1 MMNSLYPEIEP
12 YDHGMLAVGDGNEI
26 HWEACGNPQGIAA
39 LVLHGG
45 PGSGSSASARRF
57 FDPERYR
64 IILFDQRGCG
74 RSIPHAS
81 DPQAD
86 MSVNTTEHLL
96 RDIECLRAHLDIG
109 HWLLFG
115 ISWGCTLGLAY
126 AEAYPERVLALV
138 LAGVTTTRRSEID
151 WLYHGIAPLFPE
163 QWAHFRRGAELDN
176 ARQVSGAWF
185 DKLTMR
191 GLSALQKQDLPHGEL
206 VEPRTQSM
214 QQDLAKNTDDDL
226 VAAYYRLLN
235 DTDPTIR
242 LQAARDWHAW
252 ESASILV
259 DPAAKLSPKWSDDRY
274 ILARARII
282 THYFYHNAWLE
293 DRILLNQASL
303 LKGIPGVMIQGR
315 FDLEAP
321 LVTAW
326 ELSKAWPDGMLV
338 IVPNAGH
345 SPTSPGMTDAIIAAT
360 DRFARGPSN
369 DAVGI

>member
-1 MMNSLYPEIEP
+1 MNSLYPEIEP

-26 HWEACGNPQGIAA
+26 HWEACGNPRGIPA

-45 PGSGSSASARRF
+45 PGSGSSANARRF

-81 DPQAD
+81 DPQTD
-86 MSVNTTEHLL
+86 MSVNTTEHVL
-96 RDIECLRAHLDIG
+96 RDIECLRTHLDIG

-115 ISWGCTLGLAY
+115 MSWGCTLGLAY

-151 WLYHGIAPLFPE
+151 WLYRGIAPLFPE
-163 QWAHFRRGAELDN
+163 QWAHFRRGAGLD
-176 ARQVSGAWF
+176 S
-185 DKLTMR
+185 D
-191 GLSALQKQDLPHGEL
+191 
-206 VEPRTQSM
+206 EP
-214 QQDLAKNTDDDL
+214 DDDL

-235 DTDPTIR
+235 DADPAIR

-259 DPAAKLSPKWSDDRY
+259 DPTAKLSPKWSDDRY

-282 THYFYHNAWLE
+282 THYFHHNAWLE

-338 IVPNAGH
+338 IVPNTGH

-360 DRFARGPSN
+360 DRFARGSLN
-369 DAVGI
+369 GAVGI